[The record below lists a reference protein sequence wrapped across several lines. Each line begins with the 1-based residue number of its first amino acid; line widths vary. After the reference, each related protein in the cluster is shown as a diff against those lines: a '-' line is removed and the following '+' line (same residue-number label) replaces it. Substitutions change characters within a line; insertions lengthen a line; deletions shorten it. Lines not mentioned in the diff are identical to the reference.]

1 MAIPSSHISTIAIR
15 VIKPVQIIE
24 YYYSASPAHSQSLDS
39 PPRIASHDSALDNT
53 YEQGKAGFV
62 WEACYE
68 IGDGWATCGDHPA
81 METPENNRDTMRKTG
96 KGVVR
101 KIRKKGRRQF
111 SKKPRKATGSLLD
124 VTILQASAKKS
135 NISCKKVQKNAPKK
149 MATKP
154 EPPTEKEVAAA
165 LLEFR
170 NNAMVSTKH
179 STSIR
184 VLTTRI
190 GKKTIKNVAT

>member
-1 MAIPSSHISTIAIR
+1 M
-15 VIKPVQIIE
+15 
-24 YYYSASPAHSQSLDS
+24 
-39 PPRIASHDSALDNT
+39 
-53 YEQGKAGFV
+53 
-62 WEACYE
+62 
-68 IGDGWATCGDHPA
+68 
-81 METPENNRDTMRKTG
+81 
-96 KGVVR
+96 
-101 KIRKKGRRQF
+101 
-111 SKKPRKATGSLLD
+111 
-124 VTILQASAKKS
+124 
-135 NISCKKVQKNAPKK
+135 QKNAPKK

-190 GKKTIKNVAT
+190 GKKTIKKRRDLVFVDQVKPVSQKTKYKRMRNEDR